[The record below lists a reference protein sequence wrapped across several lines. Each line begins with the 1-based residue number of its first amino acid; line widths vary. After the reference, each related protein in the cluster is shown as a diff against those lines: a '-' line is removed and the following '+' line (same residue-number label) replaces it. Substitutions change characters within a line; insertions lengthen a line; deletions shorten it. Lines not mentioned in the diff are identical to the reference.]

1 MAALLL
7 VFFRILR
14 PRRYNSGINPS
25 TLNARKMRDMKDFQR
40 VRESRIG
47 EEEVGGR
54 CLLNGGSVLHMASEH
69 GIRIHSYMK
78 WGMMM

>member
-1 MAALLL
+1 MGLHFGSALLGALCFVAALLL

-25 TLNARKMRDMKDFQR
+25 TLNAKKMKNERMKDFQR

-47 EEEVGGR
+47 EEEVGGDV
-54 CLLNGGSVLHMASEH
+54 GGNVC
-69 GIRIHSYMK
+69 
-78 WGMMM
+78 